1 MSNANSVFDMNDH
14 IQKEY
19 LELLQSIKKTISKE
33 NAELLLDEI
42 QIFWKKR
49 EQKIDFILK
58 WLSSEKYVISYFT
71 CATVLDTSGT
81 DYYSFLLTG
90 DYHIFDDPVVFH
102 LGSSTKTDGEFS
114 EYLLNMVIKTI
125 EDNIRILTSY
135 NHFIWVIPIRFL
147 YSALS
152 TIDDIEGKVDS
163 LFLSLFS
170 NITSMDEYFSKCKS
184 VSDIDTNIS
193 EVKKRMICL
202 SENERKDSTFID
214 KMTALKNERTIKMLH
229 LNNDAE
235 IFYFQMKSYFLQS
248 IDTLF
253 TAINANMFPF
263 IRYSPSFLTFQMVSK
278 AFYSSP
284 DTILVV
290 SKSFLNFALYK
301 SLDCENFKDIGMEKY
316 MHIIIKEGY
325 RSELRNFNTID
336 NNDINFAGI
345 KSIVGRI
352 TTDIKDKAMG
362 HKEKKDSL
370 RDLI

>member
-1 MSNANSVFDMNDH
+1 MSNGNSVFDMNDH

-71 CATVLDTSGT
+71 CATVLDTAGT

-152 TIDDIEGKVDS
+152 TIDDIEGKVDN

-170 NITSMDEYFSKCKS
+170 NITSMDEYFSKCES

-202 SENERKDSTFID
+202 SENERKDSH
-214 KMTALKNERTIKMLH
+214 LH
-229 LNNDAE
+229 
-235 IFYFQMKSYFLQS
+235 
-248 IDTLF
+248 
-253 TAINANMFPF
+253 
-263 IRYSPSFLTFQMVSK
+263 
-278 AFYSSP
+278 
-284 DTILVV
+284 
-290 SKSFLNFALYK
+290 
-301 SLDCENFKDIGMEKY
+301 
-316 MHIIIKEGY
+316 
-325 RSELRNFNTID
+325 
-336 NNDINFAGI
+336 
-345 KSIVGRI
+345 
-352 TTDIKDKAMG
+352 
-362 HKEKKDSL
+362 
-370 RDLI
+370 